1 VSETAKFPSRGTE
14 AEIETGTGFT
24 PKFDSDGLLPVVVT
38 SAASGEVLMLAYM
51 NADALARTLK
61 TSEAHFW
68 SRSRHKLWRKGEE
81 SRNVQ
86 RVVEMRID
94 CDQDTLLLKVD
105 MQGAEACC
113 HTGRRSCFY
122 RAVPLGTD
130 PAGGLALRFVEAEQL
145 FDPDAVY
152 GHSHAAK
159 GNLKRQ
165 E

>member
-1 VSETAKFPSRGTE
+1 MSQSASFPPRGTA
-14 AEIETGTGFT
+14 AEIETGTSFA
-24 PKFDSDGLLPVVVT
+24 PKFDADGLLPVVVT

-51 NADALARTLK
+51 NAEAFARTLK
-61 TSEAHFW
+61 TGEAHYW
-68 SRSRHKLWRKGEE
+68 SRSRQKLWRKGEE
-81 SRNVQ
+81 SGNVQ

-94 CDQDTLLLKVD
+94 CDQDTLLLKVEPA
-105 MQGAEACC
+105 GAEACC

-130 PAGGLALRFVEAEQL
+130 PAAGLTLRFVDAEQL
-145 FDPDAVY
+145 FDPADVY
-152 GHSHAAK
+152 GHPHAAK